1 MKLKIIL
8 RKKCLLYVVYNEC
21 GVLMISAHATIH
33 GGNSAEHI
41 FISVLLIWFVV
52 PYFFFLH
59 SFICSSNRANGALGT
74 YILNWLG
81 FFVVVVWSF
90 RSHHHSRYSQQSQC
104 ERARGV
110 NEPGKQRCTAIVV
123 SPMLASP
130 SLKSL
135 ITTTGRSWLVFARTD
150 FVCIL
155 HNERQAVALH
165 VHAQLWIVNTRWN
178 WQYVKQGY
186 HDSRTLY
193 GRNWKFANV

>member
-1 MKLKIIL
+1 MFIICCIQRVRSTYDL
-8 RKKCLLYVVYNEC
+8 GACNNPRGQFSGTYIYQCA
-21 GVLMISAHATIH
+21 AH
-33 GGNSAEHI
+33 
-41 FISVLLIWFVV
+41 LICSSI
-52 PYFFFLH
+52 FFFLH

-104 ERARGV
+104 ERARGA

-135 ITTTGRSWLVFARTD
+135 ITTTGRSWMVFARTD